1 MTTSSAR
8 SESAGH
14 ALTATQALRI
24 DRTACTG
31 VGMCARLLPEAI
43 DLDPWGY
50 PIVHADAE
58 VDPLEVRRAAHACP
72 RRALHTVHAAAAPT
86 T

>member
-1 MTTSSAR
+1 MTSDTGPLPA
-8 SESAGH
+8 AV
-14 ALTATQALRI
+14 ALRI

-50 PIVHADAE
+50 PVVHADAQVTE
-58 VDPLEVRRAAHACP
+58 RDVRRAEHACP
-72 RRALHTVHAAAAPT
+72 RRALHARGQQ
-86 T
+86 

>member
-1 MTTSSAR
+1 M
-8 SESAGH
+8 SEIA
-14 ALTATQALRI
+14 AIPAAAAVRI

-31 VGMCARLLPEAI
+31 IGMCARLLPEAI

-50 PIVHADAE
+50 PILQAE
-58 VDPLEVRRAAHACP
+58 ALVTERDVRRAEHACP
-72 RRALHTVHAAAAPT
+72 RRALQARAAT